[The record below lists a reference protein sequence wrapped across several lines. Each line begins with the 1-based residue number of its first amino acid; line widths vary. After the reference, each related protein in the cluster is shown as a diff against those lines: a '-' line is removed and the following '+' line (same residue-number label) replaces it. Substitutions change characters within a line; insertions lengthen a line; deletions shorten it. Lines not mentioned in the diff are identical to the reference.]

1 MPPYIA
7 PDEQDEP
14 SVLFASHPAAQDFP
28 SGSCTR
34 VVPAGENRRR
44 GGATF
49 GVVLDFP
56 ALGEHLPREQVGD
69 LIAAF
74 SLRVCRS
81 YLLSS
86 AKGVSAL
93 TDSLVA
99 LHVYLGYIR
108 RDYPNIP
115 LSGTASVAE
124 VRGRELMV
132 AWTDGTCHV
141 VTGQASADVFP
152 ADAVS
157 GGGLAGGSHRLSP
170 GTYQGRLAPGQGCFL
185 ATSAWLAPNET
196 QATPEAA
203 KQALATAVTD
213 LADGTR
219 PERTDWFAAQ
229 SRRQGGPGLLIAI
242 PTPVSG
248 RRPDPADKTRFVA
261 PGPPDAPR
269 ERERSGALPAAGLTA
284 SAPAVEKAAEV
295 SDFEMSE
302 PKVILASAE
311 LEVPT
316 ARLGSDA
323 ELDVDDGAGRE
334 PKPEST
340 AVLQSALD
348 TREHGLQDGRLGAG
362 SRFLQSAGQRLK
374 VWFGE
379 AFPDPNAEAQA
390 GTPPAAMAEPSA
402 ESPPAA
408 TEAVLSPQT
417 APAAAPDP
425 DKGDALPNL
434 QEIHH
439 ALQERQPKRKIP
451 KSWSA
456 MLLLCLLV
464 TVPAATY
471 FAYRINEPMGSQD
484 DPVALA
490 LIQQQVEKADALLGR
505 EQYEAAQEQLQEARE
520 LAQSIREMQG
530 PSPGLN
536 ALQLRILELWDD
548 AFQRIPLLGL
558 TEPLLTFGRDQPP
571 ARVAV
576 NFQDLYILASDH
588 RTVTKYRL
596 DSLRRKEAGSPQEVL
611 SQDTVIDGV
620 TVGRIVD
627 MAFQPTKTAH
637 SDKPS
642 LYLIDEDRHLFQY
655 NDTDLISHVTLG
667 SRNAWLNPVQ
677 IDFYSN
683 RLYVADS
690 GHGQIWRYNLNQA
703 VVQEEPWLP
712 EPIDLSGATGM
723 HVGDN
728 IWLLFDNNS
737 VVLLGRPDSGSPA
750 NIQLP
755 FAVHG
760 AVGFN
765 SRFVDLEA
773 DTDQNNYMLLVDSGR
788 GSILVLDPDT
798 GAFRHQLVPPNGME
812 DAFDNLLDVFVHR
825 DTLYILTA
833 RALFEHAFNP

>member
-1 MPPYIA
+1 M
-7 PDEQDEP
+7 
-14 SVLFASHPAAQDFP
+14 
-28 SGSCTR
+28 
-34 VVPAGENRRR
+34 
-44 GGATF
+44 
-49 GVVLDFP
+49 VLDFP
-56 ALGEHLPREQVGD
+56 VLREHLSRDQVGD
-69 LIAAF
+69 LITAF

-108 RDYPNIP
+108 RDYPHIQ
-115 LSGTASVAE
+115 LEGTASVAE
-124 VRGRELMV
+124 VRARELKV

-141 VTGQASADVFP
+141 VTGQATADVFP
-152 ADAVS
+152 TGSAPT
-157 GGGLAGGSHRLSP
+157 GGLAGGPNRLLP
-170 GTYQGRLAPGQGCFL
+170 GTYQGDLAPGQGCLL
-185 ATSAWLAPNET
+185 ATSDWLATNET
-196 QATPEAA
+196 QATAEAA
-203 KQALATAVTD
+203 KQTLATAVTD

-219 PERTDWFAAQ
+219 PERADWFAAQ
-229 SRRQGGPGLLIAI
+229 SRRQGAPGLLIAI
-242 PTPVSG
+242 PIPVSAPQ
-248 RRPDPADKTRFVA
+248 PDQADKLRFVA
-261 PGPPDAPR
+261 PAHPDATR
-269 ERERSGALPAAGLTA
+269 EQTRPDPMPAAGMMA
-284 SAPAVEKAAEV
+284 SAPEAKETPEPT
-295 SDFEMSE
+295 DFEMSE

-311 LEVPT
+311 LEAPAVPRNP
-316 ARLGSDA
+316 AAKSDA
-323 ELDVDDGAGRE
+323 NHGEDRERE
-334 PKPEST
+334 PEPA

-348 TREHGLQDGRLGAG
+348 THGHGPHAGDGWFGG
-362 SRFLQSAGQRLK
+362 GGRFLRAAGQRLK

-379 AFPDPNAEAQA
+379 AFPDPNAETQA
-390 GTPPAAMAEPSA
+390 GTQPAAIAEPSA
-402 ESPPAA
+402 ESPRAAVVSPHTVPA
-408 TEAVLSPQT
+408 T
-417 APAAAPDP
+417 APGP
-425 DKGDALPNL
+425 GQSVALPNL
-434 QEIHH
+434 QEIYHT
-439 ALQERQPKRKIP
+439 LQERQPRRRIP

-456 MLLLCLLV
+456 MLLLCLLI

-471 FAYRINEPMGSQD
+471 FAYRINEPTGSQD

-505 EQYEAAQEQLQEARE
+505 EQYEAAQEQLQQARE
-520 LAQSIREMQG
+520 LAQSIQETQG

-536 ALQLRILELWDD
+536 ALQLKILELWDD

-558 TEPLLTFGRDQPP
+558 TEPLLTFGRDHPP
-571 ARVAV
+571 ARMAI
-576 NFQDLYILASDH
+576 NFQDLYVLASDH

-596 DSLRRKEAGSPQEVL
+596 DSLRRKEGGAPQEIL

-620 TVGRIVD
+620 TVGKIVD

-667 SRNAWLNPVQ
+667 SRNAWISPVQ

-712 EPIDLSGATGM
+712 EPIDLSGAVGM

-728 IWLLFDNNS
+728 IWLLFDNNT
-737 VVLLGRPDSGSPA
+737 VVLLGRQDSGNQA

-773 DTDQNNYMLLVDSGR
+773 DTEQNNYMLLVDSGR
-788 GSILVLDPDT
+788 GSILVLDPNT

-812 DAFDNLLDVFVHR
+812 ESFDGLLDVFVHR
-825 DTLYILTA
+825 DTMYILTA

>member
-1 MPPYIA
+1 M
-7 PDEQDEP
+7 
-14 SVLFASHPAAQDFP
+14 VLGFP
-28 SGSCTR
+28 
-34 VVPAGENRRR
+34 
-44 GGATF
+44 
-49 GVVLDFP
+49 VLK
-56 ALGEHLPREQVGD
+56 EHLPRAQVGD
-69 LIAAF
+69 LITAF

-86 AKGVSAL
+86 AKGISAL

-108 RDYPNIP
+108 RDYPNIQ
-115 LSGTASVAE
+115 LVGTASVAE
-124 VRGRELMV
+124 VRGRELKV

-152 ADAVS
+152 TGSVPAR
-157 GGGLAGGSHRLSP
+157 GLAGGPNRLLP

-185 ATSAWLAPNET
+185 ATSDWLATNDL
-196 QATPEAA
+196 QATAEAA
-203 KQALATAVTD
+203 KQTLATAVTD

-219 PERTDWFAAQ
+219 PERSDWFADQA
-229 SRRQGGPGLLIAI
+229 RRQGAPGLLIAI
-242 PTPVSG
+242 PTPVSN
-248 RRPDPADKTRFVA
+248 RQADQANNTRFVPPA
-261 PGPPDAPR
+261 HPDATRVQARPD
-269 ERERSGALPAAGLTA
+269 ALPAGRMKESVPEAA
-284 SAPAVEKAAEV
+284 AVPEAM
-295 SDFEMSE
+295 DFEMSE

-311 LEVPT
+311 LETPAVLRSP
-316 ARLGSDA
+316 GA
-323 ELDVDDGAGRE
+323 EADTNPGGNRE
-334 PKPEST
+334 RRPAPAT
-340 AVLQSALD
+340 VLQSALD
-348 TREHGLQDGRLGAG
+348 TRGHGLNAG
-362 SRFLQSAGQRLK
+362 SGWFRGGRRFLRSAGQRLK

-379 AFPDPNAEAQA
+379 AFPDPNAEPQA
-390 GTPPAAMAEPSA
+390 GTEPAAIVEPST
-402 ESPPAA
+402 ESPR
-408 TEAVLSPQT
+408 EAVVSPHS
-417 APAAAPDP
+417 APAAAPNP
-425 DKGDALPNL
+425 GKSVALPNF

-439 ALQERQPKRKIP
+439 ALQERQSRRRIP

-456 MLLLCLLV
+456 MLLLCLLI

-471 FAYRINEPMGSQD
+471 FAYRINEPVGSQD

-505 EQYEAAQEQLQEARE
+505 EQYEAAQQQLQQARE
-520 LAQSIREMQG
+520 LAQSIQETQG

-536 ALQLRILELWDD
+536 ALQLKILELWDD

-558 TEPLLTFGRDQPP
+558 TEPLLTFGRDHPP
-571 ARVAV
+571 ALMAV
-576 NFQDLYILASDH
+576 NFQDLYVLASDR

-596 DSLRRKEAGSPQEVL
+596 DSLRRKEGGSPQEIL

-642 LYLIDEDRHLFQY
+642 LYLIDDDRHLFQY

-667 SRNAWLNPVQ
+667 SRNAWINPVQ

-683 RLYVADS
+683 RLYVADG

-712 EPIDLSGATGM
+712 EPIDLSSAVGM

-737 VVLLGRPDSGSPA
+737 VVSLGRQDSGNPA

-788 GSILVLDPDT
+788 GSILVLDPNT

-812 DAFDNLLDVFVHR
+812 EAFDGLLDVFVHR
-825 DTLYILTA
+825 DTMYILTA
-833 RALFEHAFNP
+833 HALFEHAFNP

>member
-1 MPPYIA
+1 M
-7 PDEQDEP
+7 
-14 SVLFASHPAAQDFP
+14 
-28 SGSCTR
+28 
-34 VVPAGENRRR
+34 
-44 GGATF
+44 
-49 GVVLDFP
+49 VLDFP
-56 ALGEHLPREQVGD
+56 VLKEHLPGSQAGD
-69 LIAAF
+69 LITAF

-86 AKGVSAL
+86 AKGISAL

-108 RDYPNIP
+108 RDYPNIQVA
-115 LSGTASVAE
+115 GTASVAE
-124 VRGRELMV
+124 VRGRDLKV
-132 AWTDGTCHV
+132 AWTDGTLHI

-152 ADAVS
+152 TGSAPV
-157 GGGLAGGSHRLSP
+157 GGLAGGPNRLLP
-170 GTYQGRLAPGQGCFL
+170 GTYQGQLAPGQGCFL
-185 ATSAWLAPNET
+185 ATSDWLATNDS
-196 QATPEAA
+196 QATAEAA
-203 KQALATAVTD
+203 KQTLATAVTD
-213 LADGTR
+213 LAEGTR
-219 PERTDWFAAQ
+219 PERSDWLADQA
-229 SRRQGGPGLLIAI
+229 RRQEAPGLLIAI
-242 PTPVSG
+242 PTPVSVHQPG
-248 RRPDPADKTRFVA
+248 QADKTRFVA
-261 PGPPDAPR
+261 PAHPDATR
-269 ERERSGALPAAGLTA
+269 EPAQPDARPAAGMLE
-284 SAPAVEKAAEV
+284 SAPEAKEV
-295 SDFEMSE
+295 PETTDFEMSE
-302 PKVILASAE
+302 PKVILAPAE
-311 LEVPT
+311 LEVP
-316 ARLGSDA
+316 AVRRSPAAEADA
-323 ELDVDDGAGRE
+323 NHGADKERE
-334 PKPEST
+334 PESG

-348 TREHGLQDGRLGAG
+348 TRGHGAKTGAG
-362 SRFLQSAGQRLK
+362 WFGGGGRILQSAGQRVK

-379 AFPDPNAEAQA
+379 AFPDPNAEPQA
-390 GTPPAAMAEPSA
+390 RMQSAATAEPSA
-402 ESPPAA
+402 ERPRAAAVSPH
-408 TEAVLSPQT
+408 T
-417 APAAAPDP
+417 APTAAPDP
-425 DKGDALPNL
+425 GQSVALPNF

-439 ALQERQPKRKIP
+439 ALRERQPRRRIP

-456 MLLLCLLV
+456 MLLLCLLI

-471 FAYRINEPMGSQD
+471 FAYRINEPVGSQD

-490 LIQQQVEKADALLGR
+490 LIQQQVEKADALLER
-505 EQYEAAQEQLQEARE
+505 EQYEAAQQQLQQARE
-520 LAQSIREMQG
+520 LAQSMQETQG

-536 ALQLRILELWDD
+536 ALQLKILELWDD

-558 TEPLLTFGRDQPP
+558 TEPLLTFERDHPP
-571 ARVAV
+571 ARMAV
-576 NFQDLYILASDH
+576 NFQDLYVLASDH

-596 DSLRRKEAGSPQEVL
+596 DSLRRKEGGSSQEVL

-655 NDTDLISHVTLG
+655 NDTDLVSLVTFG
-667 SRNAWLNPVQ
+667 SRNAWINPVQ

-712 EPIDLSGATGM
+712 EPIDLSGAVGM

-737 VVLLGRPDSGSPA
+737 VVSLGRQDSGSQA

-773 DTDQNNYMLLVDSGR
+773 DTDQNDYMLLVDSGR
-788 GSILVLDPDT
+788 GSILVLDPNT
-798 GAFRHQLVPPNGME
+798 GAFRHQLVAPHGME
-812 DAFDNLLDVFVHR
+812 EAFDGLLDVFVHR
-825 DTLYILTA
+825 DTMYILTA

>member
-1 MPPYIA
+1 MPSYIA

-14 SVLFASHPAAQDFP
+14 SVLFASHPSAQEFP

-34 VVPAGENRRR
+34 VVPASENRRR

-49 GVVLDFP
+49 CVVLHFP
-56 ALGEHLPREQVGD
+56 VLREHLPRAQVGD

-86 AKGVSAL
+86 ARGISAL

-115 LSGTASVAE
+115 LEGIASVAE
-124 VRGRELMV
+124 VRDRALKV

-152 ADAVS
+152 TGSAPTS
-157 GGGLAGGSHRLSP
+157 GLVGGPNRLLP
-170 GTYQGRLAPGQGCFL
+170 GTYQGRLAPGQGCLL
-185 ATSAWLAPNET
+185 ATSDWLATNET
-196 QATPEAA
+196 QGTAEAA
-203 KQALATAVTD
+203 KQTLATAVTD

-219 PERTDWFAAQ
+219 PERSDWFAAQ
-229 SRRQGGPGLLIAI
+229 SRRQEAPGLLIAI
-242 PTPVSG
+242 PTPVS
-248 RRPDPADKTRFVA
+248 DHQADQADKIRFVA
-261 PGPPDAPR
+261 PARPDAIR
-269 ERERSGALPAAGLTA
+269 EQARSDAIREAGMLE
-284 SAPAVEKAAEV
+284 SAPKAKEAPETT
-295 SDFEMSE
+295 DFEMSE

-311 LEVPT
+311 LEAPAVPRKP
-316 ARLGSDA
+316 AAEADA
-323 ELDVDDGAGRE
+323 DHGEDRERE
-334 PKPEST
+334 PQPA

-348 TREHGLQDGRLGAG
+348 TRGHGPHAEDGRFGGG
-362 SRFLQSAGQRLK
+362 SRFLRSAGQRLK

-379 AFPDPNAEAQA
+379 AFPDPNAETPA
-390 GTPPAAMAEPSA
+390 GTQAATIAQPSA
-402 ESPPAA
+402 ESPR
-408 TEAVLSPQT
+408 EALVSPHA
-417 APAAAPDP
+417 APAAAPGP
-425 DKGDALPNL
+425 DKSVALPNL

-439 ALQERQPKRKIP
+439 ALQERQPRRRIP

-456 MLLLCLLV
+456 MLLLCLLIM
-464 TVPAATY
+464 VPAATY
-471 FAYRINEPMGSQD
+471 FAYRINEPLGSED

-505 EQYEAAQEQLQEARE
+505 EQYEAAQEQLQQARE
-520 LAQSIREMQG
+520 LAQSIQETQG

-536 ALQLRILELWDD
+536 ALQLKILELWDD

-558 TEPLLTFGRDQPP
+558 TEPLLTFGRDHPP
-571 ARVAV
+571 ARMAV
-576 NFQDLYILASDH
+576 NFQDLYVLASDH

-596 DSLRRKEAGSPQEVL
+596 DSLRRKEGGAPQEIL

-642 LYLIDEDRHLFQY
+642 LYLIDDDRHLFQY

-667 SRNAWLNPVQ
+667 SRNAWISPVQ

-690 GHGQIWRYNLNQA
+690 GRGQIWRYNLNQA

-712 EPIDLSGATGM
+712 EPIDLNGAVGM

-737 VVLLGRPDSGSPA
+737 VVSLGRYDSGNQA

-773 DTDQNNYMLLVDSGR
+773 DTDQHNYMLLVDSGR
-788 GSILVLDPDT
+788 GSILVLDPNT

-812 DAFDNLLDVFVHR
+812 EAFDGLLDVFVHR

>member
-1 MPPYIA
+1 M
-7 PDEQDEP
+7 
-14 SVLFASHPAAQDFP
+14 VLGFP
-28 SGSCTR
+28 TLK
-34 VVPAGENRRR
+34 A
-44 GGATF
+44 
-49 GVVLDFP
+49 
-56 ALGEHLPREQVGD
+56 HLPRAQVGD
-69 LIAAF
+69 LITAF

-86 AKGVSAL
+86 ARGISAL

-115 LSGTASVAE
+115 LAGTASVAE
-124 VRGRELMV
+124 VRDRELKV

-152 ADAVS
+152 TGSVS
-157 GGGLAGGSHRLSP
+157 AGGLAGGPNRLLP
-170 GTYQGRLAPGQGCFL
+170 GTYQCRLAPGQGCFL
-185 ATSAWLAPNET
+185 ATSEWLATNDM
-196 QATPEAA
+196 QATAEAA

-213 LADGTR
+213 LAAGTQ
-219 PERTDWFAAQ
+219 PERSAWFANQ
-229 SRRQGGPGLLIAI
+229 VRHQGAPGLLIAI
-242 PTPVSG
+242 PTPVSN
-248 RRPDPADKTRFVA
+248 RQADQDDNTRFV
-261 PGPPDAPR
+261 PPAHPD
-269 ERERSGALPAAGLTA
+269 ALPAGKMKE
-284 SAPAVEKAAEV
+284 SAPEAAEAPEAM
-295 SDFEMSE
+295 DFEMSE

-311 LEVPT
+311 LETLVAPRSPGAEADTNPGGNREQRPVPET
-316 ARLGSDA
+316 I
-323 ELDVDDGAGRE
+323 
-334 PKPEST
+334 
-340 AVLQSALD
+340 LQSALD
-348 TREHGLQDGRLGAG
+348 TRGHGLNAGGGWFRGGRLL
-362 SRFLQSAGQRLK
+362 RSASQRLK

-379 AFPDPNAEAQA
+379 AFPDPNAEPQA
-390 GTPPAAMAEPSA
+390 GTEPTAVAEPSA
-402 ESPPAA
+402 ESPR
-408 TEAVLSPQT
+408 EAMVSPHA
-417 APAAAPDP
+417 APAAAPNP
-425 DKGDALPNL
+425 GKSVALPNF

-439 ALQERQPKRKIP
+439 ALQERQSRRRIP

-456 MLLLCLLV
+456 MLLLCLLI

-471 FAYRINEPMGSQD
+471 FAYRINEPAGSQD

-505 EQYEAAQEQLQEARE
+505 EHYEAAQQQLQQARE
-520 LAQSIREMQG
+520 LAQSIQETQG

-536 ALQLRILELWDD
+536 ALQLKILDLWDD

-558 TEPLLTFGRDQPP
+558 TEPLLTFGRDHPP
-571 ARVAV
+571 ARMAV
-576 NFQDLYILASDH
+576 NFQDLYVLANDR

-596 DSLRRKEAGSPQEVL
+596 DSLRRKEGGAPREIL
-611 SQDTVIDGV
+611 NQDTVIDGV

-642 LYLIDEDRHLFQY
+642 LYLIDDDRHLFQY

-667 SRNAWLNPVQ
+667 SRNAWINPIQ

-683 RLYVADS
+683 RLYVADD
-690 GHGQIWRYNLNQA
+690 GHGQIWRYNLNQT
-703 VVQEEPWLP
+703 VMQEEPWLP
-712 EPIDLSGATGM
+712 EPIDLSGALGM

-737 VVLLGRPDSGSPA
+737 VVLLGRQDAGNQA

-760 AVGFN
+760 AMGFN
-765 SRFVDLEA
+765 SRVVDLEA
-773 DTDQNNYMLLVDSGR
+773 DTEQNNYMLLVDSGR
-788 GSILVLDPDT
+788 GSILVLDPNT
-798 GAFRHQLVPPNGME
+798 GAFRHQLIPPNGME
-812 DAFDNLLDVFVHR
+812 EAFDDLLDVFVHR
-825 DTLYILTA
+825 DTMYILTA

>member
-1 MPPYIA
+1 M
-7 PDEQDEP
+7 
-14 SVLFASHPAAQDFP
+14 
-28 SGSCTR
+28 
-34 VVPAGENRRR
+34 
-44 GGATF
+44 
-49 GVVLDFP
+49 VLDFP
-56 ALGEHLPREQVGD
+56 VLREHLPRDQIGD
-69 LIAAF
+69 LITAF

-86 AKGVSAL
+86 ARGVSAL

-108 RDYPNIP
+108 RDYPNIQ
-115 LSGTASVAE
+115 LAGAASVAE
-124 VRGRELMV
+124 VRDRELKV

-141 VTGQASADVFP
+141 VTEQASADVFP
-152 ADAVS
+152 TGSVPA
-157 GGGLAGGSHRLSP
+157 GGLAGGPNRLLP
-170 GTYQGRLAPGQGCFL
+170 GTYQGQLAPGQGCFL
-185 ATSAWLAPNET
+185 ATADWLATNET
-196 QATPEAA
+196 QATAEAA
-203 KQALATAVTD
+203 KQTLATAVTD
-213 LADGTR
+213 LAAGTR
-219 PERTDWFAAQ
+219 PEQLGWFASQ
-229 SRRQGGPGLLIAI
+229 SRRQTAPGLLIAI
-242 PTPVSG
+242 PTPVSDHQ
-248 RRPDPADKTRFVA
+248 PDQADKTRFVA
-261 PGPPDAPR
+261 PAYPDTTQDQVRPDAM
-269 ERERSGALPAAGLTA
+269 AAAGMME
-284 SAPAVEKAAEV
+284 SAPEARETPEV
-295 SDFEMSE
+295 SEFEMSE

-311 LEVPT
+311 LEAPAIPRNPAVE
-316 ARLGSDA
+316 SDTNF
-323 ELDVDDGAGRE
+323 GAGRE
-334 PKPEST
+334 RKSEPA

-348 TREHGLQDGRLGAG
+348 TRGHGLNAG
-362 SRFLQSAGQRLK
+362 DRRFGESTRFLRSVGQRLK

-379 AFPDPNAEAQA
+379 AFHDPNAETQA
-390 GTPPAAMAEPSA
+390 GMQPAAIAEPSA
-402 ESPPAA
+402 ESPREAVVSSHAAPAA
-408 TEAVLSPQT
+408 T
-417 APAAAPDP
+417 PDP
-425 DKGDALPNL
+425 GKSVALPNL

-439 ALQERQPKRKIP
+439 ALQERQPKRRIP

-456 MLLLCLLV
+456 MLLLCLLI

-471 FAYRINEPMGSQD
+471 FAYRINEPKGSQD

-505 EQYEAAQEQLQEARE
+505 DQYEAAQEQLQQARE
-520 LAQSIREMQG
+520 LAQSIQETQG
-530 PSPGLN
+530 PSPSLN
-536 ALQLRILELWDD
+536 ALQLKILELWDD

-558 TEPLLTFGRDQPP
+558 TEPLLAFERDHPP
-571 ARVAV
+571 ARMAV
-576 NFQDLYILASDH
+576 NFQDLYVLASDH
-588 RTVTKYRL
+588 RTVTKFRL
-596 DSLRRKEAGSPQEVL
+596 DSLRRKEGGSPQEIL

-642 LYLIDEDRHLFQY
+642 LYLIDDDRHLFQY
-655 NDTDLISHVTLG
+655 NDTDLVSHVTLG
-667 SRNAWLNPVQ
+667 SRNAWINPVQ

-712 EPIDLSGATGM
+712 EPIDLSGAVGM

-737 VVLLGRPDSGSPA
+737 VVSLGRQDSGSQA

-760 AVGFN
+760 AMGFN

-788 GSILVLDPDT
+788 GSILVLDPNT

-812 DAFDNLLDVFVHR
+812 DAFDGLLDVFVHR
-825 DTLYILTA
+825 DTMYILTA

>member
-1 MPPYIA
+1 M
-7 PDEQDEP
+7 
-14 SVLFASHPAAQDFP
+14 
-28 SGSCTR
+28 
-34 VVPAGENRRR
+34 
-44 GGATF
+44 
-49 GVVLDFP
+49 VLDFP
-56 ALGEHLPREQVGD
+56 VLREYLPRDQVGD
-69 LIAAF
+69 LITAF

-86 AKGVSAL
+86 ARGVSAL

-108 RDYPNIP
+108 HDYPNIQ
-115 LSGTASVAE
+115 LEGTASVAE
-124 VRGRELMV
+124 VRARELKV

-152 ADAVS
+152 TGS
-157 GGGLAGGSHRLSP
+157 GPAGGLAGGPNRLLP
-170 GTYQGRLAPGQGCFL
+170 GTYQGELAPGQGCFL
-185 ATSAWLAPNET
+185 ATSAWLATNET
-196 QATPEAA
+196 QATTEAA
-203 KQALATAVTD
+203 KQTLATAVTD

-219 PERTDWFAAQ
+219 PERSDWFAAQ
-229 SRRQGGPGLLIAI
+229 ARRQGAPGLLIAI
-242 PTPVSG
+242 PTPVSDHQ
-248 RRPDPADKTRFVA
+248 PNQADKIRFVA
-261 PGPPDAPR
+261 PAHSDATREQARPDAM
-269 ERERSGALPAAGLTA
+269 PAAGMME
-284 SAPAVEKAAEV
+284 SAPEAEGAPEAT
-295 SDFEMSE
+295 DFEMSE

-311 LEVPT
+311 LEAPAVPRNP
-316 ARLGSDA
+316 AAKSDA
-323 ELDVDDGAGRE
+323 NHGEDRERE
-334 PKPEST
+334 PEPA

-348 TREHGLQDGRLGAG
+348 TRGHGPNAG
-362 SRFLQSAGQRLK
+362 DDRFGGGSQFLRSAGQRLK

-379 AFPDPNAEAQA
+379 AFPDPNAETQA
-390 GTPPAAMAEPSA
+390 GTQPAAIAEPSA
-402 ESPPAA
+402 ESPR
-408 TEAVLSPQT
+408 EAVVSPHT
-417 APAAAPDP
+417 APAAAPGP
-425 DKGDALPNL
+425 GRSVALPNL

-439 ALQERQPKRKIP
+439 ALQERQPRRRIP
-451 KSWSA
+451 RSWSA
-456 MLLLCLLV
+456 MLLLCLLI

-471 FAYRINEPMGSQD
+471 FAYRINEPIGSQD

-505 EQYEAAQEQLQEARE
+505 EQYEAAQEQLQQARE
-520 LAQSIREMQG
+520 LAQSIQETQG

-536 ALQLRILELWDD
+536 ALQLKILELWDD

-558 TEPLLTFGRDQPP
+558 TEPLLTFGRDHPP
-571 ARVAV
+571 ARMAV
-576 NFQDLYILASDH
+576 NFQDLYVLASDH

-596 DSLRRKEAGSPQEVL
+596 DSLRRKERGAPQEIL

-667 SRNAWLNPVQ
+667 SRNAWISPVQ

-712 EPIDLSGATGM
+712 EPLDLSGAVGM

-737 VVLLGRPDSGSPA
+737 VVSLGRQDSGSQA

-765 SRFVDLEA
+765 SRFVDLEV
-773 DTDQNNYMLLVDSGR
+773 DTDQNNYLLLVDSGR
-788 GSILVLDPDT
+788 GSILVLDPNT
-798 GAFRHQLVPPNGME
+798 GAFRHQLVPPSGME
-812 DAFDNLLDVFVHR
+812 EAFDGLLDVFVHR
-825 DTLYILTA
+825 DTMYILTA

>member
-1 MPPYIA
+1 
-7 PDEQDEP
+7 
-14 SVLFASHPAAQDFP
+14 
-28 SGSCTR
+28 
-34 VVPAGENRRR
+34 
-44 GGATF
+44 
-49 GVVLDFP
+49 VVLGFP
-56 ALGEHLPREQVGD
+56 VLKEHLPRAQVGD
-69 LIAAF
+69 LITAF

-86 AKGVSAL
+86 AKGISAL

-108 RDYPNIP
+108 RDYPNIQ
-115 LSGTASVAE
+115 LAGTASVAE
-124 VRGRELMV
+124 VRDRELRV

-152 ADAVS
+152 TGSVPA
-157 GGGLAGGSHRLSP
+157 GGLAGGPNRLLP

-185 ATSAWLAPNET
+185 ATSEWLATNDM
-196 QATPEAA
+196 QATAEAA
-203 KQALATAVTD
+203 KQTLATAVTD

-219 PERTDWFAAQ
+219 PERLDWFADQA
-229 SRRQGGPGLLIAI
+229 RRQGGPGLLIAI
-242 PTPVSG
+242 PTPVSN
-248 RRPDPADKTRFVA
+248 RQPDQADKTRFVPPA
-261 PGPPDAPR
+261 HPDATR
-269 ERERSGALPAAGLTA
+269 EQTQPDALPAGRMKE
-284 SAPAVEKAAEV
+284 SAPEAEEAPEAI
-295 SDFEMSE
+295 DFEMSE
-302 PKVILASAE
+302 PKVILSSAE
-311 LEVPT
+311 LETPAVPRSPGVEADT
-316 ARLGSDA
+316 NPG
-323 ELDVDDGAGRE
+323 GNRE
-334 PKPEST
+334 RKPAPT
-340 AVLQSALD
+340 TVLQSTLD
-348 TREHGLQDGRLGAG
+348 TRGHGLNAGGGRFRAG

-379 AFPDPNAEAQA
+379 AFPDPNAEPQD
-390 GTPPAAMAEPSA
+390 GTEPTAIAEPSA
-402 ESPPAA
+402 ESPR
-408 TEAVLSPQT
+408 EAVVSPHA
-417 APAAAPDP
+417 APAAAPHP
-425 DKGDALPNL
+425 GKSVALPNF

-439 ALQERQPKRKIP
+439 ALQERQPRRRIP

-456 MLLLCLLV
+456 MLLLCLLI

-471 FAYRINEPMGSQD
+471 FAYRINEPVGSQD

-505 EQYEAAQEQLQEARE
+505 EQYEAAQQQLQQARE
-520 LAQSIREMQG
+520 LAQSIQETQG

-536 ALQLRILELWDD
+536 ALQLKILELWDD

-558 TEPLLTFGRDQPP
+558 TEPLLTFGRDHPP
-571 ARVAV
+571 ARMAV
-576 NFQDLYILASDH
+576 NFQDLYVLASDR

-596 DSLRRKEAGSPQEVL
+596 DSLRRKEGGSPQEIL

-642 LYLIDEDRHLFQY
+642 LYLIDDNRHLFQY

-667 SRNAWLNPVQ
+667 SRNAWINPVQ

-683 RLYVADS
+683 RLYVADG

-712 EPIDLSGATGM
+712 EPIDLSGAVGM

-737 VVLLGRPDSGSPA
+737 VVSLGRQDSGNPA

-755 FAVHG
+755 FAVHE

-788 GSILVLDPDT
+788 GSILVLDPNT

-812 DAFDNLLDVFVHR
+812 EAFDGLLDVFVHR
-825 DTLYILTA
+825 DTMYILTA